1 MIFCQCGCLL
11 DHCKNSLLQF
21 VENIS
26 QQADAKVMFCLR
38 ERGNYKNSCPA
49 QQIKTLSECIQNV
62 ETQWHEAW
70 LYSTQSLHKLHVLLS

>member
-62 ETQWHEAW
+62 ETNGMRYGLIQPDHCTN
-70 LYSTQSLHKLHVLLS
+70 YMYF